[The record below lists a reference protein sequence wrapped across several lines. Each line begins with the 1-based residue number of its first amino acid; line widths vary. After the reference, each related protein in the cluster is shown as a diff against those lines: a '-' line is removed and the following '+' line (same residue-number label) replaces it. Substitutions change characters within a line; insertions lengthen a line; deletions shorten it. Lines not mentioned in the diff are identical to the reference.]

1 MQLKVDSMTE
11 TEVNI
16 GQLQKN
22 IAHLAGISEEG
33 WILQWGNSPQTEFK
47 VVCRKANALQ
57 IEKLEAILS
66 DGHRKALSVFQ

>member
-22 IAHLAGISEEG
+22 IAHLAEISEEG
-33 WILQWGNSPQTEFK
+33 WILKWGDSPQTEFK
-47 VVCRKANALQ
+47 IVCRKANALQ
-57 IEKLEAILS
+57 VEKLEALLT
-66 DGHRKALSVFQ
+66 DGHRKALTNLK